1 MIVNNAE
8 VAYITFDATNSNKID
23 WFDMSRVLDSSYTDL
38 PNTNY
43 GRYFSVTG
51 CLYSSIYYIICCDNS
66 LNDVYTCT
74 SLVVTDHFS

>member
-1 MIVNNAE
+1 MISNSTE

-43 GRYFSVTG
+43 LFFSATG
-51 CLYSSIYYIICCDNS
+51 
-66 LNDVYTCT
+66 
-74 SLVVTDHFS
+74 